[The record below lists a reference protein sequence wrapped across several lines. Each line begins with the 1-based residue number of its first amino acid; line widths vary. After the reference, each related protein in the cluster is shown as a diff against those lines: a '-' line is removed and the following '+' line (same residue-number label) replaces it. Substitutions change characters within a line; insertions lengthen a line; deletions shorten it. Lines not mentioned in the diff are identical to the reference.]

1 MCAATLAFAAMIG
14 CEKKEDVSKTLGN
27 AADKAKAAASDAAK
41 ATGDAAKA
49 AGDAAKDTAAK
60 TADAAKSTI
69 DAAAAS
75 ASTWIAET
83 VNKQWPEAKKLLD
96 EAGKKVASLT
106 GENKTKAEG
115 LFKDLTAQVPTIEE
129 AVTKLKAA
137 TGADA
142 TKMLGE
148 AKTLFDGWM
157 SKLGDL
163 KGLVGIK

>member
-1 MCAATLAFAAMIG
+1 MNIRLMCAATLACAAMIG
-14 CEKKEDVSKTLGN
+14 CEKKEDISKTLGN

-41 ATGDAAKA
+41 ATGDAAK
-49 AGDAAKDTAAK
+49 
-60 TADAAKSTI
+60 STI

-75 ASTWIAET
+75 ASTWIADT
-83 VNKQWPEAKKLLD
+83 VSKQWPEAKKLLD

-115 LFKDLTAQVPTIEE
+115 LFKELTAQVPTIEE

>member
-1 MCAATLAFAAMIG
+1 MSIRLMCAATLAFAAMIG

-27 AADKAKAAASDAAK
+27 AADK
-41 ATGDAAKA
+41 AKA

>member
-1 MCAATLAFAAMIG
+1 MSIRLMCAATLAFAAMIG
-14 CEKKEDVSKTLGN
+14 CEKKEDVSKALGN

-41 ATGDAAKA
+41 ATGDAAK
-49 AGDAAKDTAAK
+49 
-60 TADAAKSTI
+60 STI

-75 ASTWIAET
+75 ASTWIADT

-115 LFKDLTAQVPTIEE
+115 LFKELTAQVPTIEE
-129 AVTKLKAA
+129 AVSKLKAA